1 MPDNDNSK
9 INTSA
14 QVIDFEKNK
23 GAFIHQKKEQRFK
36 ELQNAFKKALKLNGK
51 KVKTDKKG
59 KKSNPKK

>member
-9 INTSA
+9 KSTPA

-51 KVKTDKKG
+51 KVKANQKG
-59 KKSNPKK
+59 KKSKPKK